1 MNSYNNEKIFNTFLI
16 EREDKN
22 SPFNLQVKPTMLK
35 FMGELK
41 NKNILDLG
49 CGMGHFAKEL
59 HFLDAKKIIGID
71 ISEKEIEYANKY
83 HKESNIEYK
92 ILDAQNINS
101 LNQKFDIVSSGI
113 VVDYIEDFDSLL
125 KSINDCLVDNGLFV
139 FSQVHPLSTAPKEKR
154 KWLQDNNC
162 NHIYQ
167 LSDYSFEGKREM
179 SYFEGTVTMYHRTL
193 STIINAILK
202 NNFEILEMSE
212 PIPSKEELEIFPD
225 RIKNLHKPSFLIF
238 KLRKKS

>member
-1 MNSYNNEKIFNTFLI
+1 MGNS
-16 EREDKN
+16 
-22 SPFNLQVKPTMLK
+22 
-35 FMGELK
+35 K

-49 CGMGHFAKEL
+49 CGMGHFAQEL

-83 HKESNIEYK
+83 HTESNIEYK
-92 ILDAQNINS
+92 ILDAQNIKS
-101 LNQKFDIVSSGI
+101 LNQKFDIISSGI
-113 VVDYIEDFDSLL
+113 VVDYIEDFETLL

-139 FSQVHPLSTAPKEKR
+139 FSQVHPLST
-154 KWLQDNNC
+154 
-162 NHIYQ
+162 
-167 LSDYSFEGKREM
+167 EGKREM

-193 STIINAILK
+193 STIINAIVK

-212 PIPSKEELEIFPD
+212 LIPSKEELEIFPD

-238 KLRKKS
+238 KLRKKSQINLKFTGSTEIQHSVAIVKNTNT